1 VLLVSLAR
9 TREPLAGGFLSAK
22 RRLDTKY
29 GDGDVR
35 AEWPSSDRMLFI
47 RLAESLR
54 NIKPPDVSLVQASL
68 RFVLDEPTITTTI
81 VGIKTP
87 AQAKRILK
95 RSTYR
100 LLNGCAMSIRRDRRE
115 R

>member
-9 TREPLAGGFLSAK
+9 TREPLAGGFLSGK

-47 RLAESLR
+47 RLAESFR

-81 VGIKTP
+81 AGIKTP
-87 AQAKRILK
+87 AQAREDFEAVNLSPFEWLCDVHPK
-95 RSTYR
+95 RS
-100 LLNGCAMSIRRDRRE
+100 A
-115 R
+115 